1 MKSRDIAL
9 VGILLAAG
17 AIARYIS
24 LFVPGAIVANL
35 TIAFYCL
42 AIILVNPTFR
52 EALGIGLVAGII
64 CAVFS
69 HSVFP
74 LGNLI
79 TEPIGAVVCLAVYR
93 LVKDKTKLA
102 PAVATAVATPA
113 SGLTFVAVVCA
124 VMFVTT
130 GASAASLAAYAVAL
144 LPIVLSALAVNTI
157 IAQTTA
163 TKVRPDAGVAT
174 AVATAGAS
182 FVLSFT
188 RR

>member
-42 AIILVNPTFR
+42 AIILVVPKFR
-52 EALGIGLVAGII
+52 EAIGIGLVAGII

-69 HSVFP
+69 HSIFP

-79 TEPIGAVVCLAVYR
+79 SEPIGAVVCLAVYK
-93 LVKDKTKLA
+93 LVKDHTRLA
-102 PAVATAVATPA
+102 PAVATAIATPV
-113 SGLTFVAVVCA
+113 SGFSFIGITCCVMLATSPDSTVGTVIAFAVAMVPIV
-124 VMFVTT
+124 
-130 GASAASLAAYAVAL
+130 ASAAV
-144 LPIVLSALAVNTI
+144 VKTI
-157 IAQTTA
+157 IA
-163 TKVRPDAGVAT
+163 
-174 AVATAGAS
+174 
-182 FVLSFT
+182 
-188 RR
+188 

>member
-64 CAVFS
+64 
-69 HSVFP
+69 
-74 LGNLI
+74 L
-79 TEPIGAVVCLAVYR
+79 TPIGMIAGSFLGAFLAELIWAKKDLLGSLKAAVGSFIGFMLGTGLKTIVACLIMWQIIVY
-93 LVKDKTKLA
+93 A
-102 PAVATAVATPA
+102 
-113 SGLTFVAVVCA
+113 F
-124 VMFVTT
+124 
-130 GASAASLAAYAVAL
+130 
-144 LPIVLSALAVNTI
+144 
-157 IAQTTA
+157 
-163 TKVRPDAGVAT
+163 
-174 AVATAGAS
+174 
-182 FVLSFT
+182 
-188 RR
+188 